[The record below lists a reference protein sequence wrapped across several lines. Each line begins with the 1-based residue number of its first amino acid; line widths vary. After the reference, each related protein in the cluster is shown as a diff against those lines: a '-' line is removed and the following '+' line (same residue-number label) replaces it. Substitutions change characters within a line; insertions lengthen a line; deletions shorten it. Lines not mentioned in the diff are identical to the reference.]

1 MTAIKSIAFC
11 MGWIV
16 AASIGLWAMALY
28 GAFFAIMEIIG

>member
-16 AASIGLWAMALY
+16 AASIGLWAMAIY
-28 GAFFAIMEIIG
+28 GAFFAIREMIQ